1 MYADDRLLPHRRG
14 TGEPVGQRDGGD
26 LVMNKITMT
35 REMRVIALCVVILEY
50 LNNTGLI
57 ASSVYSFSMASTIL
71 LSYILFCKKRKGFS
85 LKEIIVLL
93 IPFIFVV
100 LNRDPSNFSLGL
112 MWILYFML
120 SKSEI
125 DLKKVM
131 KTFFVTSS
139 VCFILTIVLY
149 LIMSLNKSSDM
160 IMWRGDAFINR
171 MSLGFIQPN
180 FAMMSFLGIAIALL
194 YLSTERQRITIIFI
208 AIVTFIIF
216 YFTQSRTS
224 GYILFFILS
233 ILFVSSKKTK
243 KQVSNFEKRSITVLP
258 LLLLIISYSLLKLPI
273 NQYINSLLSGRL
285 ALYQEIYSTFGIHL
299 IGNNDVKNTMLDTAY
314 LQSLLAKGILFT
326 LFLFVTFFFIFFL
339 KRKTQTRLQSLVIMM
354 YFLIAFTETSFFRFV
369 ILFPVLMVI
378 MDQKEANKVIEKVA

>member
-1 MYADDRLLPHRRG
+1 
-14 TGEPVGQRDGGD
+14 
-26 LVMNKITMT
+26 MNKITMT
-35 REMRVIALCVVILEY
+35 REMRVIALCVAILEY

-273 NQYINSLLSGRL
+273 NQYLNSLLSGRL
-285 ALYQEIYSTFGIHL
+285 SLYQEIYSTFGIHL

-339 KRKTQTRLQSLVIMM
+339 KRKTQTRLQNLVIMM
-354 YFLIAFTETSFFRFV
+354 YFLIGFTETSFFRFV
-369 ILFPVLMVI
+369 ILFPALIVI
-378 MDQKEANKVIEKVA
+378 MDQKESNKVMEKEA

>member
-1 MYADDRLLPHRRG
+1 
-14 TGEPVGQRDGGD
+14 
-26 LVMNKITMT
+26 MNKITMT
-35 REMRVIALCVVILEY
+35 REMRVVALCVVILEY

-71 LSYILFCKKRKGFS
+71 LSYILFCKKREGFS

-93 IPFIFVV
+93 ISFIFVV
-100 LNRDPSNFSLGL
+100 LNRNASNFSLGL

-139 VCFILTIVLY
+139 VCFILTILLY

-180 FAMMSFLGIAIALL
+180 FAMISFLGVALL

-208 AIVTFIIF
+208 AILTFIIF

-224 GYILFFILS
+224 GYILLFILS

-258 LLLLIISYSLLKLPI
+258 LILLIISYSLLKLPI
-273 NQYINSLLSGRL
+273 NQHLNNLLSGRL
-285 ALYQEIYSTFGIHL
+285 SLYQEIYSTFGIHL
-299 IGNNDVKNTMLDTAY
+299 IGNNDVKNTMLDSAY

-326 LFLFVTFFFIFFL
+326 LFLFVTFLFFL